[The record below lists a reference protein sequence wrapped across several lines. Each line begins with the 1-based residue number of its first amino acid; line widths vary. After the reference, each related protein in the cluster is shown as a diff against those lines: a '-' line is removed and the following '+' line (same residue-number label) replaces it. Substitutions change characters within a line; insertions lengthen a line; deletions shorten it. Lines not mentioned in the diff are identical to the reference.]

1 MFYIIFIIL
10 IIWWFYKS
18 TTNFIRYN
26 TVSILQKK
34 GFKNITQIK
43 HPKFMYLFQAD
54 FHGDNYLI
62 FYGINPIIAESVDS
76 LYEFASIKHYHN
88 IIIIIDNSSISNS
101 AKTKI
106 EKYNIKI
113 LNPNEIANNFSPETN
128 TSSII
133 NKMPLDDNCKIDE
146 SYEPI
151 QDGKKA
157 NSIFGNLF
165 NNKIEK
171 L

>member
-1 MFYIIFIIL
+1 MFYLIFIIL
-10 IIWWFYKS
+10 IIWWVCKS
-18 TTNFIRYN
+18 TTNFIRYIP
-26 TVSILQKK
+26 VSILQKK
-34 GFKNITQIK
+34 GFNNITPIK

-62 FYGINPIIAESVDS
+62 FYGINLITAETVDS
-76 LYEFASIKHYHN
+76 LYVFASKQHYHN
-88 IIIIIDNSSISNS
+88 IIIIVDNSCISIN
-101 AKTKI
+101 AKPKI

-113 LNPNEIANNFSPETN
+113 WNPNEIANNFSPETN
-128 TSSII
+128 ASSII

-151 QDGKKA
+151 QDGSKV